1 VWASVIRAAAL
12 VAVLLFSA
20 CGGGG
25 SDGEGDPASAVPA
38 DALFYAELV
47 VRPEGSQR
55 EDALDAAG
63 KLLRTDDPEARIREL
78 MREVAEDEGEDF
90 DYDRDLEPWLG
101 ERAGFWVEATD
112 EKDNF
117 GVVLL
122 EATDFDLARESLRAS
137 LERDGK
143 TVTER
148 SHRGVEYLVNSEE
161 VAAGIVG
168 DFAAFGREAD
178 LRRTIDASE
187 GESLAEADGYV
198 RAVDGLEED
207 RLAHFWAD
215 TRRLVELAA
224 RNEEFGALVPLDSLR
239 PLVGAFAADG
249 ERLAIEAQSETGDQ
263 ALGPWLAAGPSPLV
277 QELPADSWIAG
288 GSADVGESLRSA
300 VDELAGAMGGIAL
313 RRELRSRYGL
323 DLDRD
328 VLDWV
333 GHTAFVVRGTT
344 PATVDGGLVIQ
355 PTDEDRA
362 ADAFGRIVGAIQRAV
377 PVRARPV
384 EVAGADQAFAL
395 TGGGAVRPIVLAR
408 GSGLV
413 VATYGMPAA
422 EAALNPAERLGDTDA
437 YGEAEELV
445 GMEPGLL
452 LSMPAVLE
460 LVDAAGGGSE
470 PDFAEV
476 RPYLEAVSV
485 IAAGS
490 TADDDKTVARIAAGL
505 R

>member
-1 VWASVIRAAAL
+1 VIRAAAL
-12 VAVLLFSA
+12 IAVLLFSA

-25 SDGEGDPASAVPA
+25 SDGGADPASAVPA
-38 DALFYAELV
+38 GALFYAEFV

-55 EDALDAAG
+55 EGALDAAG
-63 KLLRTDDPEARIREL
+63 KLLRTADPEGRIREL

-90 DYDRDLEPWLG
+90 DYERDLEPWLG

-117 GVVLL
+117 GVLLL
-122 EATDFDLARESLRAS
+122 EATDFDLARDSLRAS
-137 LERDGK
+137 LERGGK

-148 SHRGVEYLVNSEE
+148 THRGVEYLVNSEE
-161 VAAGIVG
+161 VAAGVVG

-187 GESLAEADGYV
+187 GDSLAEADAYGQ
-198 RAVDGLEED
+198 AVDGLEEE

-215 TRRLVELAA
+215 TRRLVELAG
-224 RNEEFGALVPLDSLR
+224 RDGQVGTLVPLDSLR
-239 PLVGAFAADG
+239 PLAGAFMADG
-249 ERLAIEAQSETGDQ
+249 ERLAVEVRSETTEQ

-277 QELPADSWIAG
+277 QELPADAWLAG
-288 GSADVGESLRSA
+288 GSADVGKSLRSA
-300 VDELAGAMGGIAL
+300 VDQVAGALGGIAL
-313 RRELRSRYGL
+313 RRQLQRDFGL

-333 GHTAFVVRGTT
+333 GHSAFFVRGTT

-362 ADAFGRIVGAIQRAV
+362 ADAFGRIVGAVQRGAA
-377 PVRARPV
+377 VRARPV

-395 TGGGAVRPIVLAR
+395 TGGGAPRPIVLAR

-413 VATYGMPAA
+413 VATFGVPAA
-422 EAALNPAERLGDTDA
+422 EAVLDPPERLGDTDV

-445 GMEPGLL
+445 GMEPGFL

-460 LVDAAGGGSE
+460 LVDAAGAGSE
-470 PDFAEV
+470 PDFAEI
-476 RPYLEAVSV
+476 RPYLAAVSV

-490 TADDDKTVARIAAGL
+490 TADGDRILARVAAGL